1 MKALWDERSAEPLSR
16 TGAGRG
22 SLKRQSRRPSIPGS
36 SDQMKKKQKNADFR
50 TVTYFVRGKMKQRK
64 ILLIDGME
72 VDDFI
77 RQNADDVWL
86 MQNGYYEILNERAMQ
101 REEPSD
107 APQHNASAPSIS
119 TMKSPVR
126 HG

>member
-1 MKALWDERSAEPLSR
+1 
-16 TGAGRG
+16 
-22 SLKRQSRRPSIPGS
+22 
-36 SDQMKKKQKNADFR
+36 MKKKQKNADFR

-64 ILLIDGME
+64 IPLIGGME

-101 REEPSD
+101 REEASC